1 MGALKYKGYSGTV
14 IYSEEDNCLFGK
26 VIGMNKNI
34 ITYEGQTVAEL
45 KADLEAGIDLYL
57 ESCKERGIKPQKPY
71 SGSLNIRI
79 PSEVHSQLA
88 LKAQLTGRSINA
100 IINDLLKNQQLSI

>member
-1 MGALKYKGYSGTV
+1 MGAIKYKGYSGTV
-14 IYSEEDNCLFGK
+14 DYSEEDNCLFGK
-26 VIGMNKNI
+26 VIGLNKNI

-45 KADLEAGIDLYL
+45 KADFESGIDLYL
-57 ESCKERGIKPQKPY
+57 ESCKERGIKPQKSY

-88 LKAQLTGRSINA
+88 FKAQQTGRSINA
-100 IINDLLKNQQLSI
+100 IINDLLKIQQSST